1 MLLRKKSLY
10 SQIISVCG
18 YAVRCQF
25 DRTPDTRRRKVRNF
39 SGDSALPP
47 TLKSVQNRC
56 EILKISELKNRLEK
70 RTLGGFKNIRNF
82 LIVNFEKINF
92 EISS

>member
-56 EILKISELKNRLEK
+56 EILKISELKNRIEK
-70 RTLGGFKNIRNF
+70 RTPGGVQKILQLGRRYFLKN
-82 LIVNFEKINF
+82 NF